1 MSEPLKPD
9 KQETWY
15 CLSCGSRDIRHDAIV
30 QWDAEREVWD
40 VLTVLDDS
48 WCEDCM
54 SKNTAGTGEP
64 HFGEP
69 HFGAPPDKNAGGSN
83 GT

>member
-30 QWDAEREVWD
+30 QWDAKHEVWD
-40 VLTVLDDS
+40 VLTVLDDT

-54 SKNTAGTGEP
+54 IRSMSKNTDDTGEP
-64 HFGEP
+64 HFGT
-69 HFGAPPDKNAGGSN
+69 PPDKNAEGSN